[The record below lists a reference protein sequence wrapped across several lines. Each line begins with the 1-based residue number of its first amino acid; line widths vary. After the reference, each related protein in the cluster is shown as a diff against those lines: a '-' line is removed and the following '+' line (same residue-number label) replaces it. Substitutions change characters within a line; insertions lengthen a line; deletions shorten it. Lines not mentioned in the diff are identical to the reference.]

1 MEDIESTLKEV
12 YEFCHQSPKQRR
24 EFGWKAKVLE
34 EDLSYLNGVKNM
46 RCVACRYRAMTA
58 IRINLRVTIDH
69 LKSVKSEKN
78 HCFSKQILWSW
89 IS

>member
-24 EFGWKAKVLE
+24 EFGGIAKVLE
-34 EDLSYLNGVKNM
+34 EDLPYFSGVKNV
-46 RCVACRYRAMTA
+46 RCVASRYRAMTA

-78 HCFSKQILWSW
+78 HCFSKQIL
-89 IS
+89 